1 MTHHFGR
8 EAMKPEYILPEL
20 LERLTPREKQ
30 VLDII
35 LEAKT
40 AKEIAFDL
48 GISQRTVEAH
58 TERLRIKLLARSITD
73 ILRIVAAAE
82 RMGLV
87 RHDQFVTPVPHR
99 AGRVGLQVA
108 AN

>member
-8 EAMKPEYILPEL
+8 EAMKPEFILPEL

-35 LEAKT
+35 LEART
-40 AKEIAFDL
+40 AKEIAFEL

-87 RHDQFVTPVPHR
+87 EHDVFM
-99 AGRVGLQVA
+99 ASA
-108 AN
+108 ANAPSMVSLNQAG